1 MNGRTL
7 LIAGL
12 MGILF
17 GCNNKNTSE
26 FTTIKVQNVE
36 QVGSYTYLLVKEKGR
51 GPEYW
56 VAVTSIQTS
65 PGETYH
71 YQGGLRMED
80 FHSNELDRTFESV
93 LFLDAIYPGEAP
105 RSGTFT
111 EQEGT
116 MGQAMTPEGQEAIP
130 IHGASQG
137 DTPGSRVVSVK
148 SDIRVEHAEGAVS
161 IAALFADP
169 AAFKGRTIRV
179 TGQVTRFNPYIMD
192 RNWVHLQD
200 GTEYEGK
207 FDLTVT
213 TDEFFETG
221 NTVTL
226 EGTLAL
232 NLDFGYGY
240 SYELLLENAKAV
252 D

>member
-1 MNGRTL
+1 MNVRTL
-7 LIAGL
+7 LIAGW
-12 MGILF
+12 MGMLF
-17 GCNNKNTSE
+17 GCNSNSTSE
-26 FTTIKVQNVE
+26 FTTVKVQDVE
-36 QVGSYTYLLVKEKGR
+36 QVGSYTYLLVKEKRR

-56 VAVTSIQTS
+56 VAVASMPAE

-105 RSGTFT
+105 GSITIT
-111 EQEGT
+111 EQEGI
-116 MGQAMTPEGQEAIP
+116 MGQGMTPAEQEAIP
-130 IHGASQG
+130 MHGSSQG
-137 DTPGSRVVSVK
+137 DTPGSRVVAEK

-161 IAALFADP
+161 IATLFADP
-169 AAFKGRTIRV
+169 AAYEGKKIRV

-200 GTEYEGK
+200 GTEHEGK
-207 FDLTVT
+207 FDLTAT
-213 TDEFFETG
+213 THEFFETG

-232 NLDFGYGY
+232 DLDFGYGY
-240 SYELLLENAKAV
+240 SYELLLENAKAI